1 MRSAGGSGSTSVVL
15 HRDNEGEAVTVQLLV
30 LWSATSIAA
39 QRPPMEASGL
49 EMCIAVEKSWHAE
62 VLQAW
67 RIFGPL
73 KLGPTDVELT
83 GDESMACS
91 MQVVIYFQ

>member
-1 MRSAGGSGSTSVVL
+1 
-15 HRDNEGEAVTVQLLV
+15 
-30 LWSATSIAA
+30 
-39 QRPPMEASGL
+39 MEASGL
-49 EMCIAVEKSWHAE
+49 EMCIAVGKSWHAE